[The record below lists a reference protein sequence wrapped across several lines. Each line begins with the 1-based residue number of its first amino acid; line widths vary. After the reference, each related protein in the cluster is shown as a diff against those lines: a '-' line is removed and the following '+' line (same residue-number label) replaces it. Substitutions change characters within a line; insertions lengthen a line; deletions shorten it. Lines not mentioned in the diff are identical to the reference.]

1 MALPLL
7 GLLAVQGA
15 RTIATR
21 IAGSAATRRKVAEI
35 LAKNFKKAQKESLSK
50 GKIPTDK
57 TLTQGLTKD
66 QKGLLSNLN
75 PTPGKIFKS
84 SIPSKAEMKA
94 AKKAAKYTFKGPVP
108 DAAGRA
114 AAAQGAKASRASQ
127 IVNENISRQA
137 ANNQRI
143 AAQNARIQNET
154 AAQAR
159 NVQGAIKSRQA
170 AYGRS
175 PITQTADAGLT
186 RRESLGLLGGAT
198 AVPLIGG
205 AIGGFANQET
215 PQQISASTPLPA
227 TEPAPRFMQVINPGY
242 ESTGKEVLN
251 AALLRAGLRMMNGGN
266 LRETIDAA
274 ASVADSKN
282 IFRSGEQALAAGR
295 RNLGEAAQITVGQNA
310 DGTFSYRG
318 TLDANPVAQM
328 DAIVNETQKREGKP
342 RIITKQVLE
351 VAMRANPSKSE
362 EEVIA
367 ELEKAGFTNPTE

>member
-1 MALPLL
+1 MAIPLL

-15 RTIATR
+15 RAIATR

-35 LAKNFKKAQKESLSK
+35 LAKNFKKAQKESLGK

-66 QKGLLSNLN
+66 QKGLLSNLT
-75 PTPGKIFKS
+75 PTPSKGKIFKS
-84 SIPSKAEMKA
+84 PILSEAE
-94 AKKAAKYTFKGPVP
+94 KKAAKYTFKSPIP
-108 DAAGRA
+108 TAAE
-114 AAAQGAKASRASQ
+114 KA
-127 IVNENISRQA
+127 
-137 ANNQRI
+137 
-143 AAQNARIQNET
+143 AAQNARIQSET

-159 NVQGAIKSRQA
+159 IVQDAIKSRQA
-170 AYGRS
+170 AYGRK

-186 RRESLGLLGGAT
+186 TRESLGLLGGAT
-198 AVPLIGG
+198 TVPLIGG

-215 PQQISASTPLPA
+215 PQQVSAPTPLPA

-242 ESTGKEVLN
+242 DSTGKEVLN
-251 AALLRAGLRMMNGGN
+251 AALLRAGLRMAGGGN

-274 ASVADSKN
+274 ASVADSRN
-282 IFRSGEQALAAGR
+282 IFRTGEEALAAGK

-328 DAIVNETQKREGKP
+328 DAIVNETQKRKGKKP
-342 RIITKQVLE
+342 SIITKEILE

-362 EEVIA
+362 EEVIS
-367 ELEKAGFTNPTE
+367 ELEKSGYTNPTA

>member
-1 MALPLL
+1 MK
-7 GLLAVQGA
+7 
-15 RTIATR
+15 IYTR
-21 IAGSAATRRKVAEI
+21 IAGSAATRRKVANI
-35 LAKNFKKAQKESLSK
+35 LKRNFEKAQKQSLSK

-57 TLTQGLTKD
+57 TLTQDLTKD
-66 QKGLLSNLN
+66 QKGLLYNLTS
-75 PTPGKIFKS
+75 TPGKTFKS

-94 AKKAAKYTFKGPVP
+94 AKKASKYTFKGPVP

-114 AAAQGAKASRASQ
+114 
-127 IVNENISRQA
+127 
-137 ANNQRI
+137 

-215 PQQISASTPLPA
+215 PQQILASTPLPA

-242 ESTGKEVLN
+242 DSTGKEVLN

-328 DAIVNETQKREGKP
+328 DAIVNETQKREGQP